1 MKRQLIISL
10 MFAVHIYTFNKEW
23 YKDSQPIYTDKR
35 ETEVFVF
42 WIVRVMIMFLR
53 HLFSSSYWFPP
64 VVYTVEPIG
73 TCLFTWYGIWCRSVL
88 AIEMSWTFE
97 VALGLMMWG
106 FCHWKIRLHFCF
118 GKQVS
123 TEPIDKHFE

>member
-1 MKRQLIISL
+1 MKRQLIVSL
-10 MFAVHIYTFNKEW
+10 MFAVHIHTFNKEW
-23 YKDSQPIYTDKR
+23 YKDFQPIYPDKR

-53 HLFSSSYWFPP
+53 HLFGSSYWFPP

-88 AIEMSWTFE
+88 AIEMSWTFV
-97 VALGLMMWG
+97 VALGHMMWG
-106 FCHWKIRLHFCF
+106 FCHWKIRLHFYF

-123 TEPIDKHFE
+123 TEHIDRHFE